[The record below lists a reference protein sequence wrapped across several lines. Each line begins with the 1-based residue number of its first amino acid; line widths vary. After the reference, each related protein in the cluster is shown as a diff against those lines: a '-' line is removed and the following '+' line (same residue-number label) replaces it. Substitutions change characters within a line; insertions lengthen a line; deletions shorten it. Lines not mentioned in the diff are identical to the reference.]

1 MYPIRVIKLVT
12 GEVVIAGIADT
23 TRGNYDVREPGVYTF
38 EEPMLIIQ
46 VPTKQR
52 DGMVMETMVF
62 MKPWMEF
69 SNDIMFIVPKNK
81 VVCISIPDQGI
92 LMDYEDAKKNM
103 TITDM
108 EMKTGEKQ
116 DKKKKPKGDDGSD
129 TPKRFRKD
137 PPDPDDDGD
146 QNDDFDD
153 DEPGNFN
160 EGEAD
165 DINPF

>member
-1 MYPIRVIKLVT
+1 MYPVRVIKLVT
-12 GEVVIAGIADT
+12 GEVIIAGIADT
-23 TRGNYDVREPGVYTF
+23 TTGKELKEGVYTF
-38 EEPMLIIQ
+38 EDPMIIIQ

-69 SNDIMFIVPKNK
+69 SNDLMFIVPKDK

-103 TITDM
+103 MISDI
-108 EMKTGEKQ
+108 EMKTGEK
-116 DKKKKPKGDDGSD
+116 KPKPPKNGGDSD

-137 PPDPDDDGD
+137 PPDGD
-146 QNDDFDD
+146 QNDFDD
-153 DEPGNFN
+153 EDDDDQPENFN

-165 DINPF
+165 DIGPF